1 LTFASSSVSPDS
13 LIEADGLPTPRRYWA
28 ILAIGLALT
37 LSVLDSAI
45 ANVALPTIAR
55 DLHAS
60 PAASI
65 WVVNAYQLATVISLL
80 PLAALGEIIGYRRV
94 YQAGL
99 LLFIAASL
107 GCAVSRSI
115 DALAFARI
123 VQGFGAAGI
132 MSVNGAL
139 VRFTYPQSRLGQ
151 GIGIN
156 AMVVSIAA
164 AIGPTVASA
173 ILAVAPWPWL
183 FGVNV
188 PVGLA
193 AVAVAAFALPKTP
206 TTDRPFDWKSALL
219 NALTFGLLIFGVE
232 MWGRGAA
239 LFGAS
244 TVAAGLVAGVL
255 LCLRELPRPAPLV
268 PFDLL
273 RIPIY
278 GLSVATS
285 ICSFTAQMLAFVSLP
300 FFLEIVMGRSAV
312 ETGLLM
318 TPWPVAVAFAA
329 PIAGHLADR
338 VPAGLLGGIGLAIL
352 AVGLGLMSLLTA
364 HAGNIDIVWR
374 MAICGVGFGIFQS
387 PNNRAMMSAAPRRRS
402 GAAGGM
408 LATARLIGQTAGAAG
423 VALIFRIQGHGAT
436 NLTLVVAA
444 VVAAVAACVSLT
456 RLVGGGSAS
465 APAPTDAVVADA

>member
-1 LTFASSSVSPDS
+1 LTVASSSLSADS
-13 LIEADGLPTPRRYWA
+13 EPDGLPTPRRYWA

-37 LSVLDSAI
+37 LAVLDSAI
-45 ANVALPTIAR
+45 ANVALPTIAG

-80 PLAALGEIIGYRRV
+80 PLAALGEIVGYRRV

-99 LLFIAASL
+99 ALFVVASL
-107 GCAVSRSI
+107 GCALARSI
-115 DALAFARI
+115 DTLAFARI

-139 VRFTYPQSRLGQ
+139 VRFTYPQNRLGQ

-156 AMVVSIAA
+156 AMVVSISSAV
-164 AIGPTVASA
+164 GPTVASA

-188 PVGLA
+188 PIGLA
-193 AVAVAAFALPKTP
+193 AIAVAAFALPMTP
-206 TTDRPFDWKSALL
+206 TTGRKFDWKSALL
-219 NALTFGLLIFGVE
+219 NAVAFGLLIFGVE
-232 MWGRGAA
+232 MWGRGSP
-239 LFGAS
+239 LFGAC
-244 TVAAGLVAGVL
+244 TVAAGVVAGVL

-300 FFLEIVMGRSAV
+300 FYFETVLGRSAV

-338 VPAGLLGGIGLAIL
+338 FPAGLLGGIGLAIL
-352 AVGLGLMSLLTA
+352 AVGLGLLSQLSP
-364 HAGNIDIVWR
+364 HAGVIDIVWR
-374 MAICGVGFGIFQS
+374 MAICGIGFGIFQS

-423 VALIFRIQGHGAT
+423 VALIFRLQGHGAT
-436 NLTLVVAA
+436 NLTLIVAA
-444 VVAAVAACVSLT
+444 IVAAVAACVSLT
-456 RLVGGGSAS
+456 RLVGGGATPAPAS
-465 APAPTDAVVADA
+465 ATPAEA

>member
-1 LTFASSSVSPDS
+1 LTVASSSGSSDS
-13 LIEADGLPTPRRYWA
+13 AAEPDGLPTPRRYWA

-37 LSVLDSAI
+37 LAVLDSAI
-45 ANVALPTIAR
+45 ANVALPTIAA

-99 LLFIAASL
+99 VLFVVASL
-107 GCAVSRSI
+107 GCALSRSI
-115 DALAFARI
+115 DALAAARI
-123 VQGFGAAGI
+123 VQGFGAAGV

-139 VRFTYPQSRLGQ
+139 VRFTYPQNRLGQ

-156 AMVVSIAA
+156 AMVVSISAA
-164 AIGPTVASA
+164 VGPTVASG
-173 ILAVAPWPWL
+173 ILSVAPWPWL

-188 PVGLA
+188 PIGLA
-193 AVAVAAFALPKTP
+193 AIAVAAFALPKTP
-206 TTDRPFDWKSALL
+206 TSGRRFDWQSALL
-219 NALTFGLLIFGVE
+219 NALAFGLLIFGVE
-232 MWGRGAA
+232 MWGRGSP
-239 LFGAS
+239 LFGVSA
-244 TVAAGLVAGVL
+244 VAAGLVAGVI

-273 RIPIY
+273 RIPIF

-300 FFLEIVMGRSAV
+300 FYFQTVLGRSAV

-318 TPWPVAVAFAA
+318 TPWPVAVAVAA

-338 VPAGLLGGIGLAIL
+338 CPAGLLGGIGLAIL
-352 AVGLGLMSLLTA
+352 AVGLALLSQLA
-364 HAGNIDIVWR
+364 PHAGVADIVWR
-374 MAICGVGFGIFQS
+374 MAISGIGFGIFQS
-387 PNNRAMMSAAPRRRS
+387 PNNRAMMSSAPRRRS

-423 VALIFRIQGHGAT
+423 VALIFRLQGHSAT
-436 NLTLVVAA
+436 NLTLIVAA
-444 VVAAVAACVSLT
+444 VVSAVAACVSLT
-456 RLVGGGSAS
+456 RLLGGGATPT
-465 APAPTDAVVADA
+465 APADA

>member
-1 LTFASSSVSPDS
+1 LTVASSSAPSDS
-13 LIEADGLPTPRRYWA
+13 TAEPDGLPTPRRYWA

-37 LSVLDSAI
+37 LAVLDSAI

-80 PLAALGEIIGYRRV
+80 PLAALGEIVGYRRV

-99 LLFIAASL
+99 ALFVAASL
-107 GCAVSRSI
+107 GCALARSI

-139 VRFTYPQSRLGQ
+139 VRFTYPQNRLGQ

-156 AMVVSIAA
+156 AMVVSISAA
-164 AIGPTVASA
+164 VGPTVASA

-188 PVGLA
+188 PIGLA
-193 AVAVAAFALPKTP
+193 AIAVAAFALPRTP
-206 TTDRPFDWKSALL
+206 TTDRRFDWKSALL
-219 NALTFGLLIFGVE
+219 NAVTFGLLIFGVE
-232 MWGRGAA
+232 MWGRGSP
-239 LFGAS
+239 LFGAGA
-244 TVAAGLVAGVL
+244 VAAGLVAGVL
-255 LCLRELPRPAPLV
+255 LCLRELPRPSPLV

-300 FFLEIVMGRSAV
+300 FYFETVLGRSAV

-318 TPWPVAVAFAA
+318 TPWPVAVGVAA

-338 VPAGLLGGIGLAIL
+338 FPAGLLGGIGLAVL
-352 AVGLGLMSLLTA
+352 SVGLGLLSALSP
-364 HAGNIDIVWR
+364 HAGVADIVWR
-374 MAICGVGFGIFQS
+374 MAICGIGFGIFQS
-387 PNNRAMMSAAPRRRS
+387 PNNRVMMASAPRRRS

-423 VALIFRIQGHGAT
+423 VALIFRLQGHGAT
-436 NLTLVVAA
+436 NLTLIVAA
-444 VVAAVAACVSLT
+444 IVAAVAACVSLT
-456 RLVGGGSAS
+456 RLVGGGAT
-465 APAPTDAVVADA
+465 PALAGPVVADA

>member
-1 LTFASSSVSPDS
+1 MTIAAAPVSPDGP
-13 LIEADGLPTPRRYWA
+13 IEADGLPVPRRYLA

-37 LSVLDSAI
+37 LAVLDSAI

-99 LLFIAASL
+99 ILFVAASL
-107 GCAVSRSI
+107 GCALSRSI
-115 DALAFARI
+115 DALALARI
-123 VQGFGAAGI
+123 AQGFGAAGI

-139 VRFTYPQSRLGQ
+139 VRFTYPQNRLGQ

-156 AMVVSIAA
+156 AMVVSISAA
-164 AIGPTVASA
+164 VGPTVASG

-188 PVGLA
+188 PIGLA
-193 AVAVAAFALPKTP
+193 AIAVAAFALPRTP

-232 MWGRGAA
+232 MWGRGSPF
-239 LFGAS
+239 FGAG
-244 TVAAGLVAGVL
+244 TVAAGLVAGVT

-300 FFLEIVMGRSAV
+300 FYFETVMGRSAV

-318 TPWPVAVAFAA
+318 TPWPVAVAVAA
-329 PIAGHLADR
+329 PISGHLADR
-338 VPAGLLGGIGLAIL
+338 FPVGLLGAIGLGVL
-352 AVGLGLMSLLTA
+352 AAGLGLLALLPG
-364 HAGNIDIVWR
+364 HAGVVDIVWR
-374 MAICGVGFGIFQS
+374 MAICGIGFGIFQS
-387 PNNRAMMSAAPRRRS
+387 PNNRAMMGAAPRRRS

-423 VALIFRIQGHGAT
+423 VALIFRIQHREST
-436 NLTLVVAA
+436 NLTLIVAA

-456 RLVGGGSAS
+456 RLVGGA
-465 APAPTDAVVADA
+465 APEPVADGA

>member
-1 LTFASSSVSPDS
+1 LTVASSSLSPAAS
-13 LIEADGLPTPRRYWA
+13 LDDDGLPTPRRYWA

-45 ANVALPTIAR
+45 ANVALPTIAG

-65 WVVNAYQLATVISLL
+65 WVVNAYQQATVISLL

-99 LLFIAASL
+99 ALFVVASL
-107 GCAVSRSI
+107 GCALARSI
-115 DALAFARI
+115 DTLALARTI
-123 VQGFGAAGI
+123 QGFGAAGI

-139 VRFTYPQSRLGQ
+139 VRFTYPHSRLGQ

-188 PVGLA
+188 PIGVA
-193 AVAVAAFALPKTP
+193 AISVAAFALPRTP
-206 TTDRPFDWKSALL
+206 TSDRPFDWKSALL
-219 NALTFGLLIFGVE
+219 NAVTFGLLIFGVE
-232 MWGRGAA
+232 IWGRGHAW
-239 LFGAS
+239 LGP
-244 TVAAGLVAGVL
+244 VIVVGGLGAGLV
-255 LCLRELPRPAPLV
+255 LCMRELPRPAPLA

-273 RIPIY
+273 RIPIF

-300 FFLEIVMGRSAV
+300 FFFETVMGHSAV

-318 TPWPVAVAFAA
+318 TPWPVAVSVAA

-338 VPAGLLGGIGLAIL
+338 WPAGLLGGIGLALL
-352 AVGLGLMSLLTA
+352 AVGLGLLALLPA
-364 HAGNIDIVWR
+364 HAGVADIVWR
-374 MAICGVGFGIFQS
+374 MAICGIGFGIFQS
-387 PNNRAMMSAAPRRRS
+387 PNNRVMMSSAPLRRA

-423 VALIFRIQGHGAT
+423 VALIFRLQGHSAN
-436 NLTLVVAA
+436 NLTLIVA
-444 VVAAVAACVSLT
+444 AAVAALAAGVSLT
-456 RLVGGGSAS
+456 RLVGGDGATPRLAS
-465 APAPTDAVVADA
+465 GMVIDG